1 MAWRVLATVFRNR
14 DLRRVELAF
23 VGFNAAEWGTWIAM
37 LVYAYEQGG
46 ATTAGLVA
54 LAQLIPAGLFAPF
67 AAVLSDRFGPA
78 RILTSSYVAQ
88 ATTMGATAVVLLA
101 DAPPLVVYALAAS
114 AATAITLTRPAQ
126 SALAPALARS
136 PDELT
141 ATNVVSGWIES
152 VSVLAAPAAT
162 GVLLAVADVGT
173 VFAVMAV
180 VVLAGGLLT
189 IGLPGPAPS
198 AATESPVGEAVA
210 GFRVLRENRDARL
223 LVALLGAQF
232 VGIGALDVL
241 YVVLALGLLGLG
253 ESGAGYLN
261 AAFGAGG
268 VIGIAATAALV
279 GRARLAPPLLA
290 GVAVWFGALV
300 FLAAYARTVSALVLL
315 AAAGTGRSLVDV
327 AGRTLLQRTAPPEL
341 LSRVFGV
348 LEGLTMA
355 GLAIGSVL
363 TPILVGLAG
372 AEGAVFGV
380 ALVLPGIALLS
391 GRGLL
396 TLDRRANV
404 PIVELAL
411 LRSSPTFAALGA
423 PELERLARSMK
434 PVAVKAGETLM
445 REGEPGD
452 QAFLVADGELEVLIG
467 GKTIATVAR
476 GDLVGEIALL
486 RGGVRTASV
495 ISKTDSLLFE
505 LDRETFLETL
515 GGAHAI
521 QSLVD
526 ARLGELGR
534 IRA

>member
-1 MAWRVLATVFRNR
+1 M
-14 DLRRVELAF
+14 
-23 VGFNAAEWGTWIAM
+23 
-37 LVYAYEQGG
+37 
-46 ATTAGLVA
+46 
-54 LAQLIPAGLFAPF
+54 
-67 AAVLSDRFGPA
+67 
-78 RILTSSYVAQ
+78 
-88 ATTMGATAVVLLA
+88 
-101 DAPPLVVYALAAS
+101 
-114 AATAITLTRPAQ
+114 
-126 SALAPALARS
+126 
-136 PDELT
+136 
-141 ATNVVSGWIES
+141 
-152 VSVLAAPAAT
+152 
-162 GVLLAVADVGT
+162 
-173 VFAVMAV
+173 
-180 VVLAGGLLT
+180 LT

-198 AATESPVGEAVA
+198 AASEESPVGEAVA

-290 GVAVWFGALV
+290 GVAVWFAALA
-300 FLAAYARTVSALVLL
+300 FLAAYARTISALVLL
-315 AAAGTGRSLVDV
+315 AAAGAGRSLVDV

-380 ALVLPGIALLS
+380 ALVLPGIALLA

-396 TLDRRANV
+396 TLDRGATV
-404 PIVELAL
+404 PVVELAL

-434 PVAVKAGETLM
+434 PVAVTAGETLM

-452 QAFLVADGELEVLIG
+452 QAFLVADGELEVQIG
-467 GKTIATVAR
+467 DKPIATLGR
-476 GDLVGEIALL
+476 CDLVGEIALL
-486 RGGVRTASV
+486 RGGVRTATV
-495 ISKTDSLLFE
+495 VAKTDSLLFE

-515 GGAHAI
+515 SGAHAI

-526 ARLGELGR
+526 ARLGQVGR
-534 IRA
+534 IHA